1 MKRVFDFT
9 LSLLALIILSPL
21 FIIVALIIKL
31 TDNGPVFFT
40 QNRIGLSGSEFK
52 IFKFRSMKI
61 DAD

>member
-31 TDNGPVFFT
+31 TDNGPVFLLK
-40 QNRIGLSGSEFK
+40 IGLVSLVLNL
-52 IFKFRSMKI
+52 KFLNFGQ
-61 DAD
+61 